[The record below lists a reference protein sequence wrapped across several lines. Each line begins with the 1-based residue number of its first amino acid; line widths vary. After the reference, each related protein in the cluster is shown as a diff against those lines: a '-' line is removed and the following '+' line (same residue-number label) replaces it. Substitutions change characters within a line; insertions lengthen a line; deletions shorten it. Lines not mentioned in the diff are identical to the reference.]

1 MYCYLSRQGEAW
13 KNKIDVGKTPWCVIH
28 FWIYKNLFYR
38 ICAVLACVEC
48 LSLIDFR
55 KINMSTLN
63 SLYCRCRLRAV
74 IACAE
79 SWLRAVRAKFGFLP
93 IYLFDSAQCYSSL
106 RGVWLGAVLA
116 CSESLI
122 SRMAPRKQIY
132 QQNHFSQFIRGPGG
146 LDS

>member
-38 ICAVLACVEC
+38 IRAVLACVEC
-48 LSLIDFR
+48 LSLLDFR

-74 IACAE
+74 LACAE
-79 SWLRAVRAKFGFLP
+79 SG
-93 IYLFDSAQCYSSL
+93 SAQFEPNLDFCQFICLTPPSVSL